1 MLFYTIAA
9 AINVHLIFNLNKIV
23 IGKNGKTSNYFL
35 CAKVRKLNADKLVEE

>member
-23 IGKNGKTSNYFL
+23 IGKTLNCFL

>member
-9 AINVHLIFNLNKIV
+9 AINVHLIFNLNNIV
-23 IGKNGKTSNYFL
+23 IGKTLNYFL

>member
-23 IGKNGKTSNYFL
+23 IGKTFNYFL